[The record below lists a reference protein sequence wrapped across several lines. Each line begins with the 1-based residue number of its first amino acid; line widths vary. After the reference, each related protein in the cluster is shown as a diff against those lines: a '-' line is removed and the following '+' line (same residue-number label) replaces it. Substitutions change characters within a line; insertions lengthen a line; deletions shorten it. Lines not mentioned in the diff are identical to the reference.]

1 MLGARTAAYFRLE
14 TASTGTSA
22 KNKKEKRAE
31 NRKSASYELA

>member
-22 KNKKEKRAE
+22 KNKKGKKGREQKKAPAM
-31 NRKSASYELA
+31 N